1 MMDLTTNNYIEIV
14 ISCFSLILFLLFFN
28 AIRKNSENIFFSMRS
43 SNLMQITNLS
53 IFLSIIFY
61 SVSDIFYINLKDN
74 NIVSYI
80 LTFSFLFQI
89 IIFVS
94 LLLRYHRLYISCKTN
109 TLGRD
114 DLLQFKFFET
124 KSYHYEYFYVR
135 LMAIFIFIILIASA
149 LFYYL
154 SRGNDINNI
163 MYNYEILSQQTNKDE
178 ILTKKNYLFWT
189 ILSFTQTFIFLTY
202 SILIIKTHLSP
213 KVNISYELILLSI
226 TNYLYFLSIGLS
238 FMNNNT
244 INGKILFIFPLLYNL
259 LIYFVTMGL
268 PFLWGR
274 FNETVINYDLPG
286 ELTSSLYL
294 FLTKEKGFDLFY
306 TFLYR
311 QGMKRDKGIFY
322 LDMLV
327 NIFKYRMLIFTE
339 QPNELITEEMNN
351 IVRIYLRNNNNNYF
365 DSKLVNQIKDSCDEH
380 INNPKINIFDPITNV
395 IYDYLSVEFQRFIK
409 TEEFETLKNDLIL
422 ETYVRCKLANYGLIR
437 N

>member
-1 MMDLTTNNYIEIV
+1 MSLITKNYIEIV
-14 ISCFSLILFLLFFN
+14 ISCFSLIIFLLFFN

-61 SVSDIFYINLKDN
+61 SVGDIFYSDLIKN
-74 NIVSYI
+74 NIFSYI
-80 LTFSFLFQI
+80 LCFSFLFQL
-89 IIFVS
+89 IIFIS

-135 LMAIFIFIILIASA
+135 LMAIFIFIILIASG

-154 SRGNDINNI
+154 SGRNDI
-163 MYNYEILSQQTNKDE
+163 MYNYELLFNDKKDIE
-178 ILTKKNYLFWT
+178 GKNYLFWI
-189 ILSFTQTFIFLTY
+189 ILSFMQTFIFLTY
-202 SILIIKTHLSP
+202 SLLIIKTHLSP
-213 KVNISYELILLSI
+213 KVNISYEIILLSF
-226 TNYLYFLSIGLS
+226 TNYIYFLSIGIS
-238 FMNNNT
+238 FINNDESIKKN
-244 INGKILFIFPLLYNL
+244 ILFLFPLIYNL

-274 FNETVINYDLPG
+274 YNETIINYDLPG

-294 FLTKEKGFDLFY
+294 FLTKEKCFDLFY
-306 TFLYR
+306 NFLYH
-311 QGMKRDKGIFY
+311 QGENRDKGIFY
-322 LDMLV
+322 LDMLI
-327 NIFKYRMLIFTE
+327 NIFKYRILIFSE

-351 IVRIYLRNNNNNYF
+351 IVRVYLTKNQILNYF
-365 DSKLVNQIKDSCDEH
+365 DPNLVKQMKDACKEQEH
-380 INNPKINIFDPITNV
+380 KDNPKMNIFDPITNV
-395 IYDYLSVEFQRFIK
+395 IYEYLDVEFQKLIK
-409 TEEFETLKNDLIL
+409 TEEFELLKNDLML
-422 ETYVRCKLANYGLIR
+422 ETYVRCKLSNYGLIR

>member
-351 IVRIYLRNNNNNYF
+351 IVRIYLGNNNNNYF
-365 DSKLVNQIKDSCDEH
+365 DSKLVKQIKDSCDEH

>member
-28 AIRKNSENIFFSMRS
+28 SIRKNSENIFFSMRS

-53 IFLSIIFY
+53 IFLSILFY
-61 SVSDIFYINLKDN
+61 SVSDIFYSELKDN
-74 NIVSYI
+74 SLFSYI

-89 IIFVS
+89 IIFMS
-94 LLLRYHRLYISCKTN
+94 LLLRYHRLYISCKIN

-154 SRGNDINNI
+154 SRDNDINNI

-178 ILTKKNYLFWT
+178 ILSKKNYLFWT

-238 FMNNNT
+238 FMNNNI

-259 LIYFVTMGL
+259 LIYFVAMGL

-306 TFLYR
+306 NFLYR
-311 QGMKRDKGIFY
+311 QGMKREKGIFY

-351 IVRIYLRNNNNNYF
+351 IVRIYLRNNNNYF
-365 DSKLVNQIKDSCDEH
+365 DSKLVKQIKDSCDIH
-380 INNPKINIFDPITNV
+380 IDNPKINIFDPITNV
-395 IYDYLSVEFQRFIK
+395 IYEYLSVEFQRFIK

>member
-28 AIRKNSENIFFSMRS
+28 SIRKNSENIFFSMRS

-53 IFLSIIFY
+53 IFLSILFY
-61 SVSDIFYINLKDN
+61 SVSDIFYSELKDN
-74 NIVSYI
+74 SLFSYI

-89 IIFVS
+89 IIFMS
-94 LLLRYHRLYISCKTN
+94 LLLRYHRLYISCKIN

-154 SRGNDINNI
+154 SRDNDINNI

-178 ILTKKNYLFWT
+178 ILSKKNYLFWT

-238 FMNNNT
+238 FMNNNI

-259 LIYFVTMGL
+259 LIYFVAMGL

-306 TFLYR
+306 NFLYR
-311 QGMKRDKGIFY
+311 QGMKREKGIFY

-351 IVRIYLRNNNNNYF
+351 IVRIYLRNNNNYF
-365 DSKLVNQIKDSCDEH
+365 DSKLVKQIKDSCDIH
-380 INNPKINIFDPITNV
+380 IDNPKINIFDPITNV
-395 IYDYLSVEFQRFIK
+395 IYEYLSVEFQRFIK

-422 ETYVRCKLANYGLIR
+422 ESYVRCKLANYGLVR

>member
-365 DSKLVNQIKDSCDEH
+365 DSKLVKQIKDSCDEH

>member
-61 SVSDIFYINLKDN
+61 TVSDIFYPNLKGN

-80 LTFSFLFQI
+80 LSFSFLFQI
-89 IIFVS
+89 IIFIS

-114 DLLQFKFFET
+114 DLLQFKFYEA

-135 LMAIFIFIILIASA
+135 LMAIFIFIFLIISG

-154 SRGNDINNI
+154 SSDNNINNI
-163 MYNYEILSQQTNKDE
+163 MYNYEILSHQPNKDQ

-351 IVRIYLRNNNNNYF
+351 IVRIYLGNNNNNYF
-365 DSKLVNQIKDSCDEH
+365 DSKLVKQIKDSCDEH
-380 INNPKINIFDPITNV
+380 LNNPKINIFDPITNV